1 MGDVAER
8 LQPRPP
14 GALLPGSRVEVRK
27 RFDAS
32 WARGFEVVD
41 RTERGYR
48 VRRLSDGAELPADF
62 SGDDL
67 RPEKHRSNDMW
78 WY

>member
-8 LQPRPP
+8 LHPIEELPP
-14 GALLPGSRVEVRK
+14 GTKVEVRK

-32 WARGFEVVD
+32 WARGFEVID
-41 RTERGYR
+41 LTERGYR
-48 VRRLSDGAELPADF
+48 LRRLSDGTELPAQFADE
-62 SGDDL
+62 DVRL
-67 RPEKHRSNDMW
+67 EKRRNNDMW

>member
-8 LQPRPP
+8 LHLMDALPP
-14 GALLPGSRVEVRK
+14 GTKVEVRK

-32 WARGFEVVD
+32 WARGFEVID
-41 RTERGYR
+41 LTEHGYR
-48 VRRLSDGAELPADF
+48 VRRLSDGTELPADF
-62 SGDDL
+62 SDEDVRL
-67 RPEKHRSNDMW
+67 ERRRANDMW

>member
-8 LQPRPP
+8 LHLEEELPP
-14 GALLPGSRVEVRK
+14 GTKVEVRK

-32 WARGFEVVD
+32 WARGFEVID
-41 RTERGYR
+41 LTERGYR
-48 VRRLSDGAELPADF
+48 VRRLSDGMELPADF
-62 SGDDL
+62 IGDDVRL
-67 RPEKHRSNDMW
+67 ERKRTNDMW